1 MTRCPVEKNR
11 NKQNRL
17 EKILYFLYILEI
29 QNTYAKA
36 PEGSNWSKSG
46 VQNRF
51 CGSKYLLLV

>member
-1 MTRCPVEKNR
+1 MSLR
-11 NKQNRL
+11 
-17 EKILYFLYILEI
+17 YILEI

-51 CGSKYLLLV
+51 CDSKYLLLV